1 MSELLVED
9 DEEVKRTVE
18 LVDDQGFRS
27 IKTLDG
33 TRTIINSRSL
43 DSSLNHRY
51 HRQRNPSFRIIR
63 KKSIFVR
70 LNELWIRFQ
79 GELALSMLETKASL
93 SSIYKRVF
101 KTKTTV
107 LFKVIVRVQ
116 IYLFR
121 LLLYLSYLSIRVVGV
136 RIPLENNWT
145 VSSCRQG
152 RGWIPRERNEYHQL
166 LKKMK
171 GGREGRSE
179 IKENDKEI

>member
-79 GELALSMLETKASL
+79 GELALSMLETWETVIL
-93 SSIYKRVF
+93 LF

-145 VSSCRQG
+145 IRIVMTIVLFNNLNSIGSFTLSKSSTG
-152 RGWIPRERNEYHQL
+152 L
-166 LKKMK
+166 T
-171 GGREGRSE
+171 
-179 IKENDKEI
+179 

>member
-79 GELALSMLETKASL
+79 GELALSMLETWE
-93 SSIYKRVF
+93 
-101 KTKTTV
+101 TV
-107 LFKVIVRVQ
+107 ILHLIF
-116 IYLFR
+116 
-121 LLLYLSYLSIRVVGV
+121 LLLILLFYLAIFRYFPSHVKIIFARAKYYILG
-136 RIPLENNWT
+136 
-145 VSSCRQG
+145 
-152 RGWIPRERNEYHQL
+152 NE
-166 LKKMK
+166 
-171 GGREGRSE
+171 
-179 IKENDKEI
+179 